1 VPRGLKR
8 FQQAGHLHFVT
19 FSCYKRL
26 PRLDTPFARSV
37 CEKALEWTRRKYGF
51 FICGYVVMPEHVHLL
66 LSEPERGTLATAL
79 QAMKQSVSRGLGG
92 VDGSPF
98 WQARYYDFN
107 VFSERKRIEKLR
119 YIHRNPVTRGLCAEP
134 QDWLWSS
141 FRHYLSG
148 EEGNVEIESRWTARK
163 REQLGGALTV
173 KVKDPALA
181 NDGLERGTLEIDDWT

>member
-1 VPRGLKR
+1 VPKGLKR
-8 FQQAGHLHFVT
+8 FQQAGHLHFIT
-19 FSCYKRL
+19 FSCYRRL
-26 PRLDTPFARSV
+26 PRLDTPFARAIF
-37 CEKALEWTRRKYGF
+37 EKALERTRRKYGF
-51 FICGYVVMPEHVHLL
+51 FVCGYVVMSEHVHLL

-79 QAMKQSVSRGLGG
+79 QAMKQAVSRELGSG
-92 VDGSPF
+92 DGEAF

-107 VFSERKRIEKLR
+107 VFSARKRIEKLR

-148 EEGNVEIESRWTARK
+148 EEGNVEIESSWTART
-163 REQLGGALTV
+163 REQLGGVLTV

-181 NDGLERGTLEIDDWT
+181 NDRLGRGTLGEIND